1 MPWPWSYNF
10 LFKANFRKWLNVL
23 LPNCTCNF
31 QRRQRKERTQMEI
44 SLPVNRDAIRSE
56 KYWVETIYSRLPIS
70 HIISWRQKYS
80 ECPPSRSAVICL
92 SESADSWGDCP
103 PPGTSYI
110 AYFKLIRHFFFQ
122 IQFADDEVKLLWLA
136 GWLVW
141 SLARLRWMSPLPPVS
156 LALVTQV
163 KPTCYLTVK
172 GRWNNFWFNSKDWY
186 WFSREIPW

>member
-110 AYFKLIRHFFFQ
+110 AYFKLIRHFFIF
-122 IQFADDEVKLLWLA
+122 KLICWWWSKIVVT
-136 GWLVW
+136 GWLTSVV
-141 SLARLRWMSPLPPVS
+141 PGQTEVNVS
-156 LALVTQV
+156 LAA
-163 KPTCYLTVK
+163 C
-172 GRWNNFWFNSKDWY
+172 
-186 WFSREIPW
+186 FSRSRHTSKTYLLPHS